1 MKKLREHEI
10 LDLLKKRGSI
20 KIKDIVD
27 LCGVSEN
34 TARRDLQS
42 MEKQVLL
49 VRTHGGA
56 IQLNQNSVLPDFETR
71 LQNLS
76 GEKERIAKRAASFI
90 NDNDVIYIDCG
101 TTLFFIHK
109 FLKDKENLIVITHSL
124 PLIYQLSNQP
134 RIKLVII
141 GGEVDKERKAVYGSI
156 AEKNINEYHTN
167 KAFIGSDGISLA
179 NGLSTYEMKEG
190 LITKRAAENSKEVFL
205 VCTSDKIEK
214 DAFVNFA
221 SFDLID
227 HIITDNKIANNVS
240 SKYKERV
247 DLIICGGDLKGEKEV

>member
-1 MKKLREHEI
+1 M
-10 LDLLKKRGSI
+10 
-20 KIKDIVD
+20 
-27 LCGVSEN
+27 
-34 TARRDLQS
+34 
-42 MEKQVLL
+42 L

-56 IQLNQNSVLPDFETR
+56 IQVNQNSVLPDFETR

-76 GEKERIAKRAASFI
+76 GEKEKIAKCAASFI

-141 GGEVDKERKAVYGSI
+141 GGEVDKDRKAAYGPI
-156 AEKNINEYHTN
+156 AEKNINEFHTN

-205 VCTSDKIEK
+205 VCTSDKIEN
-214 DAFVNFA
+214 DAFVKFA
-221 SFDLID
+221 PFDLID
-227 HIITDNKIANNVS
+227 HIITDNKITDKIS
-240 SKYKERV
+240 SKYKERI
-247 DLIICGGDLKGEKEV
+247 DLIISGDD